1 VELTLSKFVY
11 LSQLV
16 DISLYVK
23 SGFEMLYERRLLNIG
38 IIMREVQFSKHE
50 YVLCFYRYRLVD

>member
-1 VELTLSKFVY
+1 VDLTLSKFVY

-23 SGFEMLYERRLLNIG
+23 SGFEMLYERMLLNIV

>member
-1 VELTLSKFVY
+1 MELTLSKFVY